1 MGVRARRRRPAAV
14 VLVAVASAT
23 AGGCFA
29 RKAPEP
35 VGPQLALAATALRE
49 GRLEEGLELIAAA
62 RQRDPRDVDA
72 ARWNAIAA
80 DLTWRDELAVREQTA
95 AIRAARARDADAA
108 TIDGLRG
115 ELGDLLFQAGR
126 WGESAAP
133 LTAGAAV
140 LDGHRRRAFAS
151 IAAALPFTRKF
162 SGPIVTEQPL
172 LAGGAPEFVCGTSGR
187 QRPFAIDTG
196 TSMTTVGASFAEELG
211 VRGRR
216 TAGTAVDGAGR
227 ALPIEVGL
235 LPQFRIGAVDIGAV
249 PVLIVDDSALRLSD
263 LHGGPE
269 RVPRGVLGLDLLAAC
284 RLTVDPERGSVVL
297 ELPRGLPEAQSVQ
310 CVRADGR
317 CLVPVSVEGQRLW
330 FVLDTGASHSS
341 LSTAGVARLPGG
353 DSRAVP
359 SFRRVRTLGGGTVA
373 VREVR
378 DLVLRCS
385 DARFVDVTLPV
396 VARGTGE
403 PTFPVHGVL
412 GVDLLSRCRL
422 TFDRGRARLTA
433 LP

>member
-1 MGVRARRRRPAAV
+1 MIVRDPRRLAIPIAA
-14 VLVAVASAT
+14 LAAN
-23 AGGCFA
+23 GCFGA
-29 RKAPEP
+29 PSPEP

-49 GRLEEGLELIAAA
+49 GRLEEGLELIRAA
-62 RQRDPRDVDA
+62 RQRDPGDVDA
-72 ARWNAIAA
+72 ARWSAVAA

-95 AIRAARARDADAA
+95 AIRAARAREQDAGA
-108 TIDGLRG
+108 IDELRG
-115 ELGDLLFQAGR
+115 GLGDLLFQAGR

-133 LTAGAAV
+133 LLAGAGV
-140 LDGHRRRAFAS
+140 YDGHRRRAFAGV
-151 IAAALPFTRKF
+151 AAALPFTRKF
-162 SGPIVTEQPL
+162 AGPIVTEQPL
-172 LAGGAPEFVCGTSGR
+172 LAGDAPEFVCGTSGR

-211 VRGRR
+211 VLGRR
-216 TAGTAVDGAGR
+216 TAGNALDGAGR
-227 ALPIEVGL
+227 ELPIEVGI

-297 ELPRGLPEAQSVQ
+297 ELPRGLPETQSVQ
-310 CVRADGR
+310 CVRAEGR
-317 CLVPVSVEGQRLW
+317 CLVPVFVEGVRLW

-341 LSTAGVARLPGG
+341 LSSAGVQRLPGG

-359 SFRRVRTLGGGTVA
+359 SYRRVRTLGGGTVA

-385 DARFVDVTLPV
+385 DARFADVTLPV
-396 VARGTGE
+396 VARGAGDAL
-403 PTFPVHGVL
+403 FPVHGVL